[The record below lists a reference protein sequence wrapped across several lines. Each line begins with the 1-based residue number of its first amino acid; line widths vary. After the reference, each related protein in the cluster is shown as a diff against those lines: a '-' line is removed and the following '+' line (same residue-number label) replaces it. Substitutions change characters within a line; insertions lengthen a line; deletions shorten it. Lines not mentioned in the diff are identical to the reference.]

1 MPGREVIQ
9 CYTGMKNS
17 KIARP
22 DKELKAFTSV
32 ELDSGETRQVDLTV
46 EKKDLCYFDVR
57 RHDWVIEAGEYTFFV
72 GSSSEDIRLQDS
84 LYVEGETDPCSTI
97 KKEMYHRS
105 NGILGISEE
114 DYLHIIGKLS
124 DTEHQ
129 VYPYHR
135 NTTITDLEATLL
147 GRLIHRE
154 IRRLIRKDTFKDV
167 SGSIVFESPIRM
179 MFMASSR
186 ITWDTLDQVIYTLNG
201 HYFGMFRRI
210 YKTLKKKRKP
220 IRFRRS
226 D

>member
-1 MPGREVIQ
+1 
-9 CYTGMKNS
+9 
-17 KIARP
+17 
-22 DKELKAFTSV
+22 
-32 ELDSGETRQVDLTV
+32 
-46 EKKDLCYFDVR
+46 
-57 RHDWVIEAGEYTFFV
+57 
-72 GSSSEDIRLQDS
+72 
-84 LYVEGETDPCSTI
+84 
-97 KKEMYHRS
+97 MYHRT
-105 NGILGISEE
+105 NNILDISEE
-114 DYLHIIGKLS
+114 DYLHIIGQLS

-167 SGSIVFESPIRM
+167 SGSMVFESPIRM
-179 MFMASSR
+179 MFMASNR